1 MFIHLSPPGA
11 SFFAQKRAR
20 NASDARVT
28 GDEAQGTMGRRKK
41 RGQQI
46 FIERET
52 SEYEA
57 GSVTIINYNALLLGV
72 GGGG

>member
-1 MFIHLSPPGA
+1 M
-11 SFFAQKRAR
+11 
-20 NASDARVT
+20 T

-41 RGQQI
+41 RARQI

-57 GSVTIINYNALLLGV
+57 GSVTIINYNALLLGGE
-72 GGGG
+72 GGRGGIEEIVTIFSLM

>member
-1 MFIHLSPPGA
+1 M
-11 SFFAQKRAR
+11 
-20 NASDARVT
+20 T

-46 FIERET
+46 FFERET

-57 GSVTIINYNALLLGV
+57 GSVTKIDYNALVL
-72 GGGG
+72 GGGGGVVGGY

>member
-1 MFIHLSPPGA
+1 M
-11 SFFAQKRAR
+11 
-20 NASDARVT
+20 T

-57 GSVTIINYNALLLGV
+57 GSVTKINYNALVLGGGR
-72 GGGG
+72 GGGGGGIEEIVTIFSLM

>member
-1 MFIHLSPPGA
+1 M
-11 SFFAQKRAR
+11 
-20 NASDARVT
+20 T

-57 GSVTIINYNALLLGV
+57 GSVTIINYNTLVLGE
-72 GGGG
+72 GGGGRGY

>member
-11 SFFAQKRAR
+11 GAWGASFFSQRR
-20 NASDARVT
+20 ARVT
-28 GDEAQGTMGRRKK
+28 GGEAQGTMGRRKK
-41 RGQQI
+41 RGEQI

-57 GSVTIINYNALLLGV
+57 GSVTIIN
-72 GGGG
+72 